1 MSISPELGT
10 VVRLMQALTSLAM
23 IVVALEWQAMQAS
36 GVVRAVWREP
46 VLRRWWGWRDPL
58 MRERVTRAMPWV
70 QVSLATLLLLAA
82 MLDDRRDAMGSLA
95 AAGLAVTIWH
105 TAVRVRGTM
114 NGGSDG
120 MLFIVLLM
128 LALAAA
134 PVPDRLQQ
142 AAVLFVAAQ
151 VLLSYMRAGIVKA
164 RERDW
169 WNGSAL
175 GVFLAV
181 PAYGVPR
188 WIPRSP
194 LVLRVVSVGVITF
207 ELGAPL
213 ALLSPS
219 AAYLYTAVAWCF
231 HLATAVVFG
240 LNRFVLA
247 WSAALPAVW
256 FAARLT
262 DATR

>member
-1 MSISPELGT
+1 MSFATDFNT
-10 VVRLMQALTSLAM
+10 VTRLMQAITALAM
-23 IVVALEWQAMQAS
+23 IVVALEWHAMQAW
-36 GVVRAVWREP
+36 GVLRDVWREDT
-46 VLRRWWGWRDPL
+46 LRGWWGWRRPL
-58 MRERVTRAMPWV
+58 MRDGITKAMPLV
-70 QVSLATLLLLAA
+70 QISLASLLLLAA
-82 MLDDRRDAMGSLA
+82 LLDDRRDTMGSMA
-95 AAGLAVTIWH
+95 AAGLAVTVWH

-120 MLFIVLLM
+120 MLFTVLLM
-128 LALAAA
+128 LALATA
-134 PVPDRLQQ
+134 PVSTRVQH

-151 VLLSYMRAGIVKA
+151 VLLSYIRAGLVKA

-169 WNGSAL
+169 WNGTAL
-175 GVFLAV
+175 AAFLAI

-194 LVLRVVSVGVITF
+194 GLLRVVSLGVIAF
-207 ELGAPL
+207 ELAAPI
-213 ALLSPS
+213 ALVSTS
-219 AAYLYTAVAWCF
+219 SAYLYTAVAWCF

-256 FAARLT
+256 FAARLLHG
-262 DATR
+262 AG